1 MEIKRI
7 WEKSEDYFAD
17 GALIYVHDGTGV
29 LYSIGSVES
38 ENKTYF
44 TLMFKDM
51 PLFYLQGDEYFCPT
65 CEKIVRSGYQLEQT
79 M

>member
-7 WEKSEDYFAD
+7 WKKSEDYFAD
-17 GALIYVHDGTGV
+17 GALIYVHNGKGF

-44 TLMFKDM
+44 TLMFKA
-51 PLFYLQGDEYFCPT
+51 LNIYS
-65 CEKIVRSGYQLEQT
+65 I
-79 M
+79 

>member
-17 GALIYVHDGTGV
+17 GALIYVHNGKGF

-38 ENKTYF
+38 DNKTSHA
-44 TLMFKDM
+44 LNQLR
-51 PLFYLQGDEYFCPT
+51 PL
-65 CEKIVRSGYQLEQT
+65 
-79 M
+79 